1 MANKPR
7 PRCPECDSAMAPL
20 YRKRP
25 NGTTYARAGTTFYC
39 YEHDILAKGREED
52 AQFIE

>member
-7 PRCPECDSAMAPL
+7 PRCPECDQAMAPL

-25 NGTTYARAGTTFYC
+25 NGTTYARAGATFWC
-39 YEHDILAKGREED
+39 DDHEILAMGRKKKT
-52 AQFIE
+52 QFLE